1 MVLAFNLALS
11 LAKMIRKKEISSR
24 ELTDYFINRIERFD
38 DDLNAVVVRDFERA
52 REAAD
57 AADAALARG
66 EILGPLHGLPM
77 TIKEFYDIAGLP
89 TTRGNPD
96 NKGFVATQ
104 DAVTVTKLKA
114 AGAHFMGKTNLP
126 LNLMDYQS
134 FNDIYGTTNNP
145 WDLRRTPGGS
155 SGGSA
160 AALSAGLTALEAG
173 SDIGGSVR
181 GPAHYCGVYGHKTSQ
196 GIVASGGRRLGTIVA
211 PGTLGV
217 LGPMARSAEDLAAS
231 VDIIA
236 GPEPLDRRGWR
247 IDLPRPTRHTLA
259 DYRVAIWT
267 DDEHA
272 PFSTETADRVQEI
285 GDRLASLGAIVSD
298 SARPEVDFGQVWRK
312 YLTMLRARAAVGVFD
327 EEFPELQKKAAL
339 FGSDDLSDAAVIAR
353 AAVQSHDQWSRLNNE
368 RELLRMAW
376 RAFFDDWDIL
386 ICPTMPTPAFE
397 HDHTP
402 TEASLAFWGR
412 HTVTINGEEQPY
424 FRQLFWVGI
433 MNLSRL
439 PSTVFPTGLSNEEL
453 PIGLQAVGAEYDDY
467 ICIDFARLI
476 PKELGGFLQ
485 PNGYED

>member
-1 MVLAFNLALS
+1 MILAFNSALS

-24 ELTDYFINRIERFD
+24 ELTDYFINRIEHFD

-66 EILGPLHGLPM
+66 EILGSLHGLPM
-77 TIKEFYDIAGLP
+77 TIKESYDIAGLP

-104 DAVTVTKLKA
+104 DADAVARLKA

-126 LNLMDYQS
+126 LNLVDYQS

-145 WDLRRTPGGS
+145 WDLKRTPGGS

-173 SDIGGSVR
+173 TDIAGSVR
-181 GPAHYCGVYGHKTSQ
+181 NPAHYCGVYGHKTTQ

-211 PGTLGV
+211 PSTLGV
-217 LGPMARSAEDLAAS
+217 RGPMARSAEDLAAS

-236 GPEPLDRRGWR
+236 GPEPLDRPGWR
-247 IDLPRPTRHTLA
+247 IDLPRPTRRTLA

-267 DDEHA
+267 DDERA
-272 PFSTETADRVQEI
+272 PVSTQTADRVQAI
-285 GDRLASLGAIVSD
+285 GDRLATLGATVSD
-298 SARPEVDFGQVWRK
+298 SARPEVDFGQVWRN
-312 YLTMLRARAAVGVFD
+312 YLTMFRALGASGVLD
-327 EEFPELQKKAAL
+327 EEFPEFKKKAAL
-339 FGSDDLSDAAVIAR
+339 YSSDDLSDSAVIAR
-353 AAVQSHDQWSRLNNE
+353 AAIHSIGQWSRLNNE
-368 RELLRMAW
+368 RELLRIAW

-386 ICPTMPTPAFE
+386 VCPTMPTPAFE
-397 HDHTP
+397 HDHKP
-402 TEASLAFWGR
+402 TEVSRDFWGR

-424 FRQLFWVGI
+424 FRQLFWAGI

-439 PSTVFPTGLSNEEL
+439 PSTVFPTGLSNKGL
-453 PIGLQAVGAEYDDY
+453 PIGLQAVGAEYDDH

-476 PKELGGFLQ
+476 AEEFGGFLQ